1 MTARVA
7 ATRRAIAL
15 AFMVCLSLSFG
26 PQAVAD
32 DLHAHYLA
40 NAGVMIRQG
49 GPVSLMPLFTNIL
62 RTSAIYSTRY

>member
-40 NAGVMIRQG
+40 EVMG
-49 GPVSLMPLFTNIL
+49 SE
-62 RTSAIYSTRY
+62 